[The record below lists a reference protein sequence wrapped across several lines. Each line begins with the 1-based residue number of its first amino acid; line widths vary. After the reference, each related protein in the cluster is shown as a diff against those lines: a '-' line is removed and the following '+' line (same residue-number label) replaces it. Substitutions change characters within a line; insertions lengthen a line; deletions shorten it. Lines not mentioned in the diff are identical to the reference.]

1 MKLFSVMMCCIG
13 AVVATMPGSS
23 DNDSALTKM
32 LEFSGQSQS
41 RMLKRGKSSKS
52 SKKSKKSKKKA
63 KKMKKK
69 MKKMKKMF
77 KKNKSK
83 RRRSGFGGYSSAAS
97 LYTSMFAVT
106 ATAAAIMI

>member
-52 SKKSKKSKKKA
+52 SKKSKKSKKSKMKA

-69 MKKMKKMF
+69 MKKI
-77 KKNKSK
+77 KSK

-97 LYTSMFAVT
+97 LYTSMFALT

>member
-52 SKKSKKSKKKA
+52 SKKT
-63 KKMKKK
+63 KKK
-69 MKKMKKMF
+69 MKKMKKMV